1 MYHVVV
7 FLHILAAVVWVG
19 GTVFLSL
26 VLVPVARRLPPA
38 ERASLITQVGVRF
51 RTVGWIALAV
61 LVLTGLANAA
71 FRGVTW
77 ESVVTGRVLASTW
90 GQTLGLKVALVA
102 VILGLS
108 ALHDF
113 VVGPAASRVATGQA
127 TPEAL
132 RRRRQAAWL
141 GRINL
146 VLALVVLLLAVFLV
160 RGIP

>member
-1 MYHVVV
+1 MYHAVV
-7 FLHILAAVVWVG
+7 FLHLLAAVVWVG

-38 ERASLITQVGVRF
+38 ERAALITQVGVRF

-77 ESVVTGRVLASTW
+77 EGVVTGRVVASTW
-90 GQTLGLKVALVA
+90 GRTLALKVALVA
-102 VILGLS
+102 AILGLS

-113 VVGPAASRVATGQA
+113 VVGPAASRAAAGQA